1 MGINI
6 IGVVGAGAMGTGIA
20 QVAAHS
26 GYEVVL
32 NDVSA
37 EALQRSVGTIA
48 AAFDK
53 LIAKGKIIESV
64 KQETLSRIHTTTEIS
79 DLVKVDLVIEAIVEK
94 FEVKCQLLQK
104 LDEICPPNTIF
115 ASNTSTMSI
124 TKMATATQRQDKV
137 VGMHFFNP
145 VPVMRLVELI
155 RGYYT
160 SDETIVSLQNVVRAI
175 GKESIEVKKDTP
187 GFVVNRLML
196 PQFREACLIYEEG
209 IASIEDIDKAVTL
222 GLNYPMGPFTLMDYT
237 GIDISYYS
245 LEYLYSEFAQ
255 GNWAPPAA
263 MKRMINSRRLG
274 KKTGGKGWYEG
285 K

>member
-1 MGINI
+1 MDIRI

-20 QVAAHS
+20 QVAAQA
-26 GYEVVL
+26 GYEVIL

-37 EALQRSVGTIA
+37 QALQRSVESITVVL
-48 AAFDK
+48 DK
-53 LIAKGKIIESV
+53 LIAKGKMTETV
-64 KQETLSRIHTTTEIS
+64 KQSILAKIQTSTE
-79 DLVKVDLVIEAIVEK
+79 VDGLAKANLVIEAIIEK
-94 FEVKCQLLQK
+94 FDAKCELLKK
-104 LDEICPPNTIF
+104 LDEICPANTII

-124 TKMATATQRQDKV
+124 TKMATVTQRQDKV

-155 RGYYT
+155 RGYNT
-160 SDETIVSLQNVVRAI
+160 SDETIAALQQVVRAM

-196 PQFREACLIYEEG
+196 PQFREACLVYEEG
-209 IASIEDIDKAVTL
+209 IASVEDIDKAITL

-237 GIDISYYS
+237 GIDISYHS

-255 GNWAPPAA
+255 TNWAPPVA
-263 MKRMINSRRLG
+263 MKRMVNAGRLG
-274 KKTGGKGWYEG
+274 KKTSGKGWYGG